1 MGVLRGYTLVI
12 YKEASYFFML
22 LPLMME
28 VNRGVSVIA
37 RNRVK
42 ECKSKIAFGN
52 YQEFFSFE
60 ALVVLQGD
68 LFNINLCLLIIFIN
82 MVLLK
87 FWYIYVSKFEET
99 FICKREIDA
108 LPPIIR
114 FAVFILL
121 TEPSRIPL
129 FNLLAIE
136 LLMAE

>member
-1 MGVLRGYTLVI
+1 MKRVCTLRKVLR
-12 YKEASYFFML
+12 SFFKGPLRKAILSFLYIVWLFMTTKFL
-22 LPLMME
+22 LFLNI
-28 VNRGVSVIA
+28 VAFCRHSV
-37 RNRVK
+37 
-42 ECKSKIAFGN
+42 
-52 YQEFFSFE
+52 
-60 ALVVLQGD
+60 LVVYEYLQPGD
-68 LFNINLCLLIIFIN
+68 MLWKGKVALNICIRKKV
-82 MVLLK
+82 VLLK

>member
-82 MVLLK
+82 ISSFLLPL
-87 FWYIYVSKFEET
+87 
-99 FICKREIDA
+99 
-108 LPPIIR
+108 LPRTI
-114 FAVFILL
+114 
-121 TEPSRIPL
+121 
-129 FNLLAIE
+129 
-136 LLMAE
+136 